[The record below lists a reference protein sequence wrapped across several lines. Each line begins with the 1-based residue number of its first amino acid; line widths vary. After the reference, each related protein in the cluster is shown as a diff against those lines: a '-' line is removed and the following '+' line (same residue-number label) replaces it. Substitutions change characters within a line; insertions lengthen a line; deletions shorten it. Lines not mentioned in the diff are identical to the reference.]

1 MISTEQ
7 VNAIAAK
14 IETLGVDETTSY
26 ETHPCVS
33 PFGPADGCS
42 NSLQANLSA
51 LRQQFQP
58 IHFTYCMD
66 DDLPDNVPVIEK
78 AAFNLYL
85 IDGREHCLCLTNDY
99 DAATGIV
106 VAEIIPD

>member
-1 MISTEQ
+1 MITKSQ

-14 IETLGVDETTSY
+14 IESLGVDETT
-26 ETHPCVS
+26 V
-33 PFGPADGCS
+33 
-42 NSLQANLSA
+42 SA
-51 LRQQFQP
+51 LRQQYQP

-66 DDLPDNVPVIEK
+66 DDLPNNTPVIENK
-78 AAFNLYL
+78 DFNLYL

-99 DAATGIV
+99 EVATGIV

>member
-14 IETLGVDETTSY
+14 IETMGVDETT
-26 ETHPCVS
+26 VS
-33 PFGPADGCS
+33 S
-42 NSLQANLSA
+42 
-51 LRQQFQP
+51 LRQQYQP

-66 DDLPDNVPVIEK
+66 DDLPNNVPVIEN

-99 DAATGIV
+99 ELATGIV
-106 VAEIIPD
+106 VAEIIAD

>member
-7 VNAIAAK
+7 VNAIMAK
-14 IETLGVDETTSY
+14 IETMGLNDWTISE
-26 ETHPCVS
+26 
-33 PFGPADGCS
+33 
-42 NSLQANLSA
+42 
-51 LRQQFQP
+51 LRQQYQP

-66 DDLPDNVPVIEK
+66 DDLPNNTPVIERK
-78 AAFNLYL
+78 DFNLYL

-99 DAATGIV
+99 EAATGIV

>member
-7 VNAIAAK
+7 VNEIAAK
-14 IETLGVDETTSY
+14 IEVMGTGETT
-26 ETHPCVS
+26 V
-33 PFGPADGCS
+33 
-42 NSLQANLSA
+42 SA
-51 LRQQFQP
+51 LRQHYQP

-66 DDLPDNVPVIEK
+66 DDLPNNVPVIEK

-99 DAATGIV
+99 DVATGIV
-106 VAEIIPD
+106 VAEVIAD

>member
-1 MISTEQ
+1 MITTEQ
-7 VNAIAAK
+7 INAITAK
-14 IETLGVDETTSY
+14 LETMGLSDDTVY

-33 PFGPADGCS
+33 PYGPADGCS

-51 LRQQFQP
+51 LRQQFP
-58 IHFTYCMD
+58 DIHFTYCMD
-66 DDLPDNVPVIEK
+66 DDLPNNTPVIEHK
-78 AAFNLYL
+78 DFNLYL

-99 DAATGIV
+99 DIATGIV